1 MKSFFQISEQARK
14 HRQKKLREADG
25 EQAAQDAEPAKA
37 AANQQIQNDQRPNQE
52 PKSVS
57 YAEIP
62 DIDLVTDFQKKLP
75 VGQGQGQ
82 CCGVGEDERNPGDP
96 DFRHAIHKRPG
107 GIAKG
112 SRHDAEAGPRRKIG
126 QQAGRK
132 RRQQH
137 SGGWRDSTASGYTGC
152 TGSGSSNL
160 ITACLA

>member
-62 DIDLVTDFQKKLP
+62 DIDLVTDFQKKL
-75 VGQGQGQ
+75 
-82 CCGVGEDERNPGDP
+82 DLL
-96 DFRHAIHKRPG
+96 
-107 GIAKG
+107 AKDRG
-112 SRHDAEAGPRRKIG
+112 NAAALVKMKEIQATQTFATQFTNAQAELQKAVAMMQK
-126 QQAGRK
+126 QDQEEK
-132 RRQQH
+132 
-137 SGGWRDSTASGYTGC
+137 
-152 TGSGSSNL
+152 SGSKPDANAGSN
-160 ITACLA
+160 TAGAGATPPPAATPAAPAAAHQI